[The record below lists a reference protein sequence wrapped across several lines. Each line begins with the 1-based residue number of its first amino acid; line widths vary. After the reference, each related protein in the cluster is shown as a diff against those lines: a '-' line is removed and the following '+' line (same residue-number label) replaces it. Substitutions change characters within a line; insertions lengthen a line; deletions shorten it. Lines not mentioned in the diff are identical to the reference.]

1 VSAPATLEVHPS
13 AVVDPGARVA
23 AGVRIGPFC
32 WVGPEVTLE
41 EGVVLDSHVRVE
53 GKTRL
58 GRGVH
63 VHAGAV
69 LGGPPQDLKF
79 VPGTASSLEVGEG
92 TVVRECATANVGTDE
107 GSVTRIGKRC
117 LVMAY
122 AHVAHNTQVGDHV
135 ILANGVQL
143 AGYVTIEDYAIVG
156 GLVPV
161 HQFVR
166 VGCHAMVGGGFRVPQ
181 DVAPYVRAG
190 GAPLRPMGL
199 NLVGLRR
206 RGFSEDTIAALRTAY
221 RLLFREGLGVEEA
234 AARIQSELP
243 PLPEVSH
250 FAEFALSSER
260 GLAR

>member
-1 VSAPATLEVHPS
+1 QAQEPHLQDARRGVRGRPAGGRGGAALHGRGRVSVPATLEVHPS
-13 AVVDPGARVA
+13 AIVDPGARVA
-23 AGVRIGPFC
+23 PGVRIGPFS

-41 EGVVLDSHVRVE
+41 EGVVLDSHVRID

-79 VPGTASSLEVGEG
+79 VSGTPSSLEVGEG

-122 AHVAHNTQVGDHV
+122 AHVAHNVQVGDHV
-135 ILANGVQL
+135 ILANAVQI
-143 AGYVTIEDYAIVG
+143 AGYVTIEDYAIIG

-181 DVAPYVRAG
+181 DVAP
-190 GAPLRPMGL
+190 
-199 NLVGLRR
+199 
-206 RGFSEDTIAALRTAY
+206 F
-221 RLLFREGLGVEEA
+221 
-234 AARIQSELP
+234 
-243 PLPEVSH
+243 
-250 FAEFALSSER
+250 
-260 GLAR
+260 